1 LANQTTA
8 ALSQLAE
15 ALDRG
20 ESPQLQRFLAAMGRF
35 RRYSPRNLLL
45 ILRQRPDAKHV
56 AGFHT
61 WRKLGRAVRRGERGI
76 RIMRRSSAE
85 HQRTTTM
92 RRSG

>member
-1 LANQTTA
+1 
-8 ALSQLAE
+8 
-15 ALDRG
+15 
-20 ESPQLQRFLAAMGRF
+20 MGRF